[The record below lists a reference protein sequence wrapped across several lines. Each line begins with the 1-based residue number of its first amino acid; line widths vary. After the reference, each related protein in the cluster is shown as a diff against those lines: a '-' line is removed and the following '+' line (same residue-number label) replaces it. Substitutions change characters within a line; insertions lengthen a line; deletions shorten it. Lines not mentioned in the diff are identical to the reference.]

1 MMNKETNNPD
11 NFNQWNDPH
20 RSLASLVRPL
30 RIGLSQTTEGWC
42 VEISSLTP
50 GDAMMALA
58 REDLLEA
65 STILCGAGVT
75 EWAACVDG
83 PIELGDAD
91 AIVEAVSGSRSPL
104 RSDVRMQSIVTS
116 TSGDGIRAHVR
127 NYDDALII
135 ASSAIA
141 QYATDLLGKSV
152 SNPELG
158 LIDYL
163 LGQTGDISIKPVE
176 TEVYSSFVDIGVST
190 SDSTTPANATLIY
203 DLVSD
208 TWHGD

>member
-1 MMNKETNNPD
+1 
-11 NFNQWNDPH
+11 
-20 RSLASLVRPL
+20 
-30 RIGLSQTTEGWC
+30 
-42 VEISSLTP
+42 
-50 GDAMMALA
+50 MALA
-58 REDLLEA
+58 REDLLER

-83 PIELGDAD
+83 PIETGDAD
-91 AIVEAVSGSRSPL
+91 AIVEAVSGSHSPL

-116 TSGDGIRAHVR
+116 TNGDGIHAHVR

-141 QYATDLLGKSV
+141 QYASSLLGESV
-152 SNPELG
+152 SQPELG

-163 LGQTGDISIKPVE
+163 LGQTGYISIRPVE
-176 TEVYSSFVDIGVST
+176 TEIYSSFVDIGVST
-190 SDSTTPANATLIY
+190 SDSSQPANATIIY
-203 DLVSD
+203 DLVSG

>member
-1 MMNKETNNPD
+1 
-11 NFNQWNDPH
+11 
-20 RSLASLVRPL
+20 
-30 RIGLSQTTEGWC
+30 
-42 VEISSLTP
+42 
-50 GDAMMALA
+50 MALA
-58 REDLLEA
+58 REDLLEE

-83 PIELGDAD
+83 PIEVGDAD

-141 QYATDLLGKSV
+141 QYATDLLGESV
-152 SNPELG
+152 SYPEPG
-158 LIDYL
+158 LLDYL
-163 LGQTGDISIKPVE
+163 LGQTGHISIKPVE

-190 SDSTTPANATLIY
+190 SDSTQPANATLIY